1 MSRTNASNPISGLFG
16 GAILGAII
24 AVVIATL
31 IQSMTAFAAIVPPFA
46 GGLAILF
53 LVMATGIGYSTGKFG
68 GLIVPGAFFVFGGFG
83 ILMANQVDS
92 PSATLV
98 ALQRMFPWLFVG
110 ASFLAV
116 VINLA
121 SAGGDQPA

>member
-1 MSRTNASNPISGLFG
+1 MNRTNASNPITGLFG
-16 GAILGAII
+16 GAIIGAII

-53 LVMATGIGYSTGKFG
+53 LVMASGIGYSTGKFG

-83 ILMANQVDS
+83 ILMVNQVDN
-92 PSATLV
+92 PSATMI
-98 ALQRMFPWLFVG
+98 ALIGMFPWLFVG
-110 ASFLAV
+110 ASFVAV

-121 SAGGDQPA
+121 SSGGDRPA